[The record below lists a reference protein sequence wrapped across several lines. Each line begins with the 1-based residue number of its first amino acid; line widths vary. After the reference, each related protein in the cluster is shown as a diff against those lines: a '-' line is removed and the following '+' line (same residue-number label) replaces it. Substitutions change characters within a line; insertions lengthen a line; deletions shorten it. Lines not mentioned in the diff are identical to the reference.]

1 MVAEA
6 MDGSGWTGGD
16 WALATIALVSLV
28 LVVWV
33 FVVVFGTQD
42 APRQRLRLHLSERP
56 LDGGPR

>member
-1 MVAEA
+1 